1 MPLPKCPPGFTD
13 HIFKRVHGLSLPL
26 RYWPPR
32 PSASPPPSPTAP
44 SSASTAAS
52 AQATNGTGLPIG
64 TTNGTTST
72 RSARDLPWLLWVHGG
87 GYTCGK
93 WGHPTPWLLPAFS
106 GYGLVSVGYRLQP
119 EASLAEMAQDVVEA
133 YIYAR
138 QSLGL
143 GDRCVI
149 GGASAGTTVAA
160 LAALEL
166 IGRDKKAKAVG
177 EEGEG
182 APRAFLSVY
191 GLLDSLA
198 YLEQERNQGPQ
209 PEPKYLVS
217 TDEDLREIYASP
229 DPTQAS
235 VQNPW
240 DTELP
245 PHVPL
250 AEIRDHLG
258 LPDYNPSDV
267 ELLRVDL
274 YSYAACHGNL
284 IESVCRLK
292 DHPSDTLF
300 QDRVKADSPQHIL
313 EKEGSF
319 VPTFFM
325 HGLADGIVPAS
336 HSENFAR
343 TLRERGVQT
352 EEVYVEGAG
361 HVYDL
366 GFERP
371 EDAGW
376 DVNVVPALRFLDKH
390 V

>member
-13 HIFKRVHGLSLPL
+13 HIFKRVHGLPLPL

-32 PSASPPPSPTAP
+32 ASSTSTSPSPDVP
-44 SSASTAAS
+44 SRV
-52 AQATNGTGLPIG
+52 TNGTAQP
-64 TTNGTTST
+64 NGASP
-72 RSARDLPWLLWVHGG
+72 ARDTPWLLWVHGG

-93 WGHPTPWLLPAFS
+93 WAHPTPWLLPAFS
-106 GYGLVSVGYRLQP
+106 EYGLVSVGYRLQP
-119 EASLAEMAQDVVEA
+119 EASLAEMAQDVVDA
-133 YIYAR
+133 YHYAR
-138 QSLGL
+138 TSMGL

-166 IGRDKKAKAVG
+166 IRRERKATG
-177 EEGEG
+177 EGVG

-209 PEPKYLVS
+209 PEPSYLVS
-217 TDEDLREIYASP
+217 TDEQLAEIYADP
-229 DPTQAS
+229 DPAQAS

-250 AEIRDHLG
+250 QEIRDHLG
-258 LPDYNPSDV
+258 LPGYEPSDT
-267 ELLRVDL
+267 ELRRVDV

-284 IESVCRLK
+284 FESVCRMK
-292 DHPSDTLF
+292 DYHSDSEF
-300 QDRVKADSPQHIL
+300 KDRVRADSPQHIL
-313 EKEGSF
+313 QKEGEF
-319 VPTFFM
+319 MPTFLM
-325 HGLADGIVPAS
+325 HGLADDIVPAS

-343 TLRERGVQT
+343 TLRSKGVPT

-361 HVYDL
+361 HVYDF
-366 GFERP
+366 GFEKAG
-371 EDAGW
+371 DAGW
-376 DVNVVPALRFLDKH
+376 DVSVVPALRFLDRH